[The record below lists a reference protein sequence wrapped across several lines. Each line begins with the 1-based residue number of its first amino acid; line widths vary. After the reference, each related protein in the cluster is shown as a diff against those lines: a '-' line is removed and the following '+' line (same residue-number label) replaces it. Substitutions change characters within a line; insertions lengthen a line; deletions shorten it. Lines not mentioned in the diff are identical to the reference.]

1 MKLAIGVTLLIFS
14 AMPYSQIKSVFHRLH
29 LDSQHPVTR
38 FIRVFIA
45 GLMALLIS
53 QPVPAQERYTMAQIQ
68 AERFELDNAH
78 AENKDSLTN
87 QIDLRIKEASND
99 PVRHAALL
107 IFKAENL
114 RSYGMDAIEEN
125 LSRALS
131 LISPMQHPELYIY
144 AMTIRSYGMYTYQNL
159 PEEATALLESLKLEP
174 ALKNAPYVHIVFLRH
189 LLEIYYKRQLFEK
202 IPHPL
207 FQLSQ
212 VVKKGSVASQ
222 HQDYLYYL
230 SEELA
235 YHSGLIGDLNQ
246 AIDQYNQLIN
256 HYQQTDEPDHVAIIY
271 CNIANMYFLPF
282 QEKVRYAQASLSAHN
297 NIACSDVMDK
307 IVLLGEIQQGNFSNV
322 NRLMQFNPMQ
332 QIPHLNESS
341 AYYAGLS
348 YLLLGNVSAA
358 QEMADRIT
366 ENNNWERHD
375 LLQKIY
381 QKQGNYQAAFEA
393 SQHYHQLKA
402 EKDAEARSLMLSSFQ
417 TRLALAQEET
427 LAAEQEK
434 QAARIAA
441 AEQKAKA
448 RLHITLIVISAGAL
462 VTLILSLY
470 LLRSRQHRMRLQQL
484 SDTDPLTGL
493 LNRRAFLH
501 QASQMQ
507 RLAERQQF
515 PLSIALLDLDFFKAI
530 NDKHGHHVGDAV
542 LRAFAQAAKTTLRQ
556 TDIIGRFGGEEF
568 ILLATEKDPAVFAGL
583 LQRLQRTFIQACE
596 QDPAIGLSV
605 SFSAGIATVG
615 VQNAAGLPDIEDAI
629 RQADEQLYR
638 AKANGRQQVCA
649 EMFCLHLTGSRAKFA
664 APGHPATN
672 SAE

>member
-1 MKLAIGVTLLIFS
+1 MIFS
-14 AMPYSQIKSVFHRLH
+14 AMPYSLFNSA
-29 LDSQHPVTR
+29 LDMDGQKPMLR
-38 FIRVFIA
+38 FIRLILA
-45 GLMALLIS
+45 GLTALLLTL
-53 QPVPAQERYTMAQIQ
+53 PALAQERYGMTQIQ
-68 AERFELDNAH
+68 AERFELDNIH
-78 AENKDSLTN
+78 SENKDSLTS

-114 RSYGMDAIEEN
+114 RSYGIDAIEEN
-125 LSRALS
+125 LSKALN
-131 LISPMQHPELYIY
+131 LINFAQHPELYIY
-144 AMTIRSYGMYTYQNL
+144 AMTIRSYGMYTYQNM
-159 PEEATALLESLKLEP
+159 PEKATTLLESLKLEP
-174 ALKNAPYVHIVFLRH
+174 ALKNDPYVHIVFLRH

-202 IPHPL
+202 IPQPL

-212 VVKKGSVASQ
+212 VVKKGSVASK

-235 YHSGLIGDLNQ
+235 YHSNLIGDTNQ
-246 AIDQYNQLIN
+246 AIELYNQLIS
-256 HYQQTDEPDHVAIIY
+256 HYLQTNEPDHVAIIY

-297 NIACSDVMDK
+297 NIACSDVMEK
-307 IVLLGEIQQGNFSNV
+307 IVWLAEIQQGNFSNV
-322 NRLMQFNPMQ
+322 NRLMQFNPVQ

-341 AYYAGLS
+341 AYYAGLA

-366 ENNNWERHD
+366 EEDNWERQD
-375 LLQKIY
+375 LLQQIY
-381 QKQGNYQAAFEA
+381 QKQGHYQAALEA
-393 SQHYHQLKA
+393 SQRYHQLRA
-402 EKDAEARSLMLSSFQ
+402 AKDAEARSLMLSSFQ

-427 LAAEQEK
+427 QAAAQEK

-448 RLHITLIVISAGAL
+448 RLHITLIVISAG
-462 VTLILSLY
+462 VMITLILSLY
-470 LLRSRQHRMRLQQL
+470 LLRSRQHRIKLQQL

-501 QASQMQ
+501 QARQMQ

-515 PLSIALLDLDFFKAI
+515 PLSVALLDLDFFKAI

-542 LRAFAQAAKTTLRQ
+542 LRAFAQAAKKTLRQ

-568 ILLATEKDPAVFAGL
+568 ILLATEKDPIVFAGL
-583 LQRLQRTFIQACE
+583 LQRVQRSFIQACQE
-596 QDPAIGLSV
+596 EPAIGFNV
-605 SFSAGIATVG
+605 TFSAGIAALEGTG
-615 VQNAAGLPDIEDAI
+615 ATDIPDIEEAI
-629 RQADEQLYR
+629 RQADELLYR

-649 EMFCLHLTGSRAKFA
+649 DSFCQRFMDSASGLI
-664 APGHPATN
+664 APDHPATN
-672 SAE
+672 IAE